1 MRLCHQV
8 SRGVPIVAGTIP
20 EKLVDLISTV
30 GVPDEVL
37 TDQGSNFTSK
47 FLAEIYD
54 MLKMKG
60 IRTTP
65 YHPQTDGLV
74 KRFNGT
80 LKNMLCQCTRQNPR
94 DWNTLLPYFLFA
106 YREVPQESTGFS
118 PFELLYGR
126 AVRGPLDILKE
137 SWETKEKCPDDVVT
151 YVTEMR
157 SRLEEMSELAREN
170 LKKAQVKQK
179 LWYDRKARDRAY

>member
-1 MRLCHQV
+1 MRLCHKV
-8 SRGVPIVAGTIP
+8 SRGVPIVAGPIP
-20 EKLVDLISTV
+20 AKLGDLISTV
-30 GVPDEVL
+30 GVPDGVL

-80 LKNMLCQCTRQNPR
+80 LKNMLC
-94 DWNTLLPYFLFA
+94 
-106 YREVPQESTGFS
+106 
-118 PFELLYGR
+118 
-126 AVRGPLDILKE
+126 
-137 SWETKEKCPDDVVT
+137 
-151 YVTEMR
+151 
-157 SRLEEMSELAREN
+157 
-170 LKKAQVKQK
+170 
-179 LWYDRKARDRAY
+179 